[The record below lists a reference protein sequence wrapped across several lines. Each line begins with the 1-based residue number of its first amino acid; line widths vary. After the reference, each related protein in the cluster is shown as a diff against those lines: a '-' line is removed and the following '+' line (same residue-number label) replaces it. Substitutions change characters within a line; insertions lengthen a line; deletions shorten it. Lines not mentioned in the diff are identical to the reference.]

1 MAFRYLLLLLIL
13 SSCVSTKRHL
23 MLAKKHLLLAKAK
36 GAKISVDTVYKTI
49 PVITKTHVYDTV
61 VIRETLTDTLVI
73 TNTKYSVKLKYDTIT
88 KKEYVQVICKKDTV
102 FVNVPVK
109 VVEEIKPGFQI
120 PAGFWWVLIFFFIA
134 YFGLKIFEAYKK

>member
-1 MAFRYLLLLLIL
+1 MRYLLLLLIL
-13 SSCVSTKRHL
+13 SSCGPAYHL
-23 MLAKKHLLLAKAK
+23 KKAKKHLLLAEAK
-36 GAKISVDTVYKTI
+36 GAKITTDTVYKTI

-88 KKEYVQVICKKDTV
+88 KKEYVQVICKQDTV
-102 FVNVPVK
+102 FVKVPVK
-109 VVEEIKPGFQI
+109 IEKEIKPGFQI
-120 PAGFWWVLIFFFIA
+120 PTGFWWVLIFFLIA